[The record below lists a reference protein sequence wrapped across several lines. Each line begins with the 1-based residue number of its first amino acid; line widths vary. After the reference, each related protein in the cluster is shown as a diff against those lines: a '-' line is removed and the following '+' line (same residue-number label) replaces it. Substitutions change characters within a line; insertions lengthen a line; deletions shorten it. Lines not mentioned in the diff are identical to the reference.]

1 MDLPSLDDLDDDALA
16 AAYDRPRTPWL
27 RLNFVSSVDGAVQGD
42 DGLSRSLNNEADER
56 VFQALRRLA
65 DVVVVGAQTVRA
77 EEYEANRTPMVVVSR
92 SGRITD
98 QVAEGGHARVV
109 LATTA
114 DCPRLA
120 EVREQLGEDDVWVLG
135 EGSVDPHALRERL
148 LAEGYADILC
158 EGGPHLARELLEAGV
173 VDELCVTTVPT
184 VIAGDH
190 LRLAAGAPVDVPLRL
205 HGLIA
210 AGDTLLARWFVSGPV
225 SG

>member
-1 MDLPSLDDLDDDALA
+1 MLTTCLICPEASFQVPTIAPATSPAAKAGVVALTRA
-16 AAYDRPRTPWL
+16 AAVELAPRVRVNAVAPGFTATP
-27 RLNFVSSVDGAVQGD
+27 F
-42 DGLSRSLNNEADER
+42 
-56 VFQALRRLA
+56 
-65 DVVVVGAQTVRA
+65 T
-77 EEYEANRTPMVVVSR
+77 
-92 SGRITD
+92 
-98 QVAEGGHARVV
+98 
-109 LATTA
+109 
-114 DCPRLA
+114 
-120 EVREQLGEDDVWVLG
+120 
-135 EGSVDPHALRERL
+135 ERL